1 MASFS
6 SVAYEDPPN
15 AKQGMA
21 QVEKIIDNYGVTI
34 TRPSVD
40 YKIAQNTDRV
50 NNEGVENVW
59 DMAHVNAMSP
69 RPLMPMFSECN
80 MSGMSSNNDI
90 NNALTMSQFQWV
102 ALATNKQTSAQ
113 FDVWRI
119 TSTTEELQKNKD
131 ILVIAFRG
139 TRLSSYSDLLTDIQ
153 LQQDMISCSDLGVCM
168 CEGDAKEEMTD
179 GSKTDGLHNNK
190 PPASSSSSIMAHSG
204 FLKAYSSIRPTLLQ
218 LLSDNANTYDQIW
231 FTGHS
236 LGAAL
241 ATLAVVDV
249 GSLMNDSS
257 NPITIKPKI
266 ASFPLEQKLNLP
278 KVVSISSYLFGTPR
292 VGNREFSDR
301 LARLQNRP
309 GSVIQEYYRINTPGD
324 AVVFLP
330 RGKAANRLGIDYVHA
345 GASVFLPALSTEN
358 EGEVGGG
365 ESEQK
370 ISDDLPNDGSKTSLS
385 RQSKTKGSYSQWMM
399 QLEEDTIERINKR
412 IFQSEGR
419 GTAKIGTAD
428 TTKTS
433 NISSKIRI
441 YPKGDQPPDPLSEV
455 DPQYTGF
462 FPMDPRTWI
471 SSKSFQNFL
480 LGETVRSF
488 RILRGG
494 FVKNHK
500 LKTYEDALCLAS
512 QDNVLLINPLEQ

>member
-1 MASFS
+1 MDTNNGEFNLQKARLMARFS

-21 QVEKIIDNYGVTI
+21 QVEQIVDSYGVTI
-34 TRPSVD
+34 TRPTVD

-50 NNEGVENVW
+50 NKEGVENVW

-80 MSGMSSNNDI
+80 MAGMSSNSDI
-90 NNALTMSQFQWV
+90 NNALTTSQFQWV
-102 ALATNKQTSAQ
+102 ALATNKSAQ

-119 TSTTEELQKNKD
+119 TSTTGETQNNKGT
-131 ILVIAFRG
+131 LVIAFRG
-139 TRLSSYSDLLTDIQ
+139 TRLSSYIDLLTDIQ

-168 CEGDAKEEMTD
+168 REGDAKEEMTD
-179 GSKTDGLHNNK
+179 GSKTDRSHNDQ
-190 PPASSSSSIMAHSG
+190 PPASSSSVLMAHSG
-204 FLKAYSSIRPTLLQ
+204 FLKAYSSIKPTLLQ
-218 LLSDNANTYDQIW
+218 VLSDNASTYDQIW

-257 NPITIKPKI
+257 NPITIKPKS
-266 ASFPLEQKLNLP
+266 ASSPLEQKLNLP
-278 KVVSISSYLFGTPR
+278 KVSISSYLFGTPR

-301 LARLQNRP
+301 LARLQQQP
-309 GSVIQEYYRINTPGD
+309 GSIVHEYYRVNTPGD

-330 RGKAANRLGIDYVHA
+330 RGKAVNRLGIDYVHA
-345 GASVFLPALSTEN
+345 GASVFLPALST
-358 EGEVGGG
+358 
-365 ESEQK
+365 
-370 ISDDLPNDGSKTSLS
+370 DS
-385 RQSKTKGSYSQWMM
+385 RWMM
-399 QLEEDTIERINKR
+399 QLEEDTVEKINTR

-419 GTAKIGTAD
+419 GTAESGTAD
-428 TTKTS
+428 PTKTS
-433 NISSKIRI
+433 NISTKIRI

-462 FPMDPRTWI
+462 FPLDPRTWLA
-471 SSKSFQNFL
+471 SKSFQNFV

-500 LKTYEDALCLAS
+500 LKTYEDGLCIAS
-512 QDNVLLINPLEQ
+512 QDNTLLFNPLWQ